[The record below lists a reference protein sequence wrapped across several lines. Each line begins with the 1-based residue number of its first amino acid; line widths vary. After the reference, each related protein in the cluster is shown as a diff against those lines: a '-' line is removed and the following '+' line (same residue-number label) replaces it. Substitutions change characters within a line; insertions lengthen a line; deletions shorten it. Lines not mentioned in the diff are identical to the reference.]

1 MPRVLYYVQHLW
13 GLGHDRRAAAVREF
27 MSEEPNIV
35 LKPLRPDFP
44 GVHGRADASISQAG
58 YNTAMDVVTCGVPAV
73 MVPYQGMG
81 QAEQCLRA
89 KPLADLDRVA
99 SGSE

>member
-13 GLGHDRRAAAVREF
+13 GLGHGRRAAAVREF
-27 MSEEPNIV
+27 VSEEPNIV
-35 LKPLRPDFP
+35 LEPLRPDFL
-44 GVHGRADASISQAG
+44 GVHGRADASINQAG
-58 YNTAMDVVTCGVPAV
+58 YNTAMDVVTSGVPAV

-89 KPLADLDRVA
+89 EPLADLDRVA

>member
-13 GLGHDRRAAAVREF
+13 GLGHGRRAAAVREF
-27 MSEEPNIV
+27 VSEEPNIV

-58 YNTAMDVVTCGVPAV
+58 YNTAMDVVTSGVPAV
-73 MVPYQGMG
+73 MVPYQGME

-89 KPLADLDRVA
+89 
-99 SGSE
+99 

>member
-13 GLGHDRRAAAVREF
+13 GLGHYRRAAAVREF
-27 MSEEPNIV
+27 VSEEPHIV
-35 LKPLRPDFP
+35 VKLICPDFP
-44 GVHGRADASISQAG
+44 DVHGRADASISQAG
-58 YNTAMDVVTCGVPAV
+58 YNTAMDVVTFGVPAV

-89 KPLADLDRVA
+89 KRLVDLDQVA
-99 SGSE
+99 SVSE

>member
-1 MPRVLYYVQHLW
+1 
-13 GLGHDRRAAAVREF
+13 
-27 MSEEPNIV
+27 
-35 LKPLRPDFP
+35 
-44 GVHGRADASISQAG
+44 
-58 YNTAMDVVTCGVPAV
+58 MDVVTFGVPAV

-89 KPLADLDRVA
+89 KRLVDLDRVA

>member
-13 GLGHDRRAAAVREF
+13 GLVHDRRATAVCEF
-27 MSEEPNIV
+27 VSEEPNIV
-35 LKPLRPDFP
+35 LKPLRPDFL
-44 GVHGRADASISQAG
+44 GVHGRADASINQAG

-81 QAEQCLRA
+81 QAEQCLQA
-89 KPLADLDRVA
+89 EPLADLDRVA
-99 SGSE
+99 SGSK